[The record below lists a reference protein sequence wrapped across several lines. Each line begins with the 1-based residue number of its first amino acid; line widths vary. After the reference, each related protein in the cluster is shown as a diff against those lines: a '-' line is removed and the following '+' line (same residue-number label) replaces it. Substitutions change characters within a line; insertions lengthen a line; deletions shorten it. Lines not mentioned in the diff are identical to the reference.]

1 MLFEVEGI
9 VAIVVLVLW
18 IWALVDCITT
28 DSEMC
33 RNLPK
38 GVWLII
44 VLLLFDLGAILW
56 VLLGRPANKHWRPGT
71 GPTDYSAPRR
81 PLGAEDRT
89 GFSGD
94 VSDRRSAELDRRLE
108 AWEAQQPAAIAS
120 PASEP
125 PGATD
130 SVELDA
136 WEADLARREEEL
148 RRRELALR
156 QRDLETREGE
166 IGDA

>member
-28 DSEMC
+28 DSKMC

-38 GVWLII
+38 GAWLII
-44 VLLLFDLGAILW
+44 VLLFFDLGAILW
-56 VLLGRPANKHWRPGT
+56 VLLGRPANKHWRPSL

-108 AWEAQQPAAIAS
+108 AWEAQQPAAIA
-120 PASEP
+120 PPEPGP
-125 PGATD
+125 PGAGNGE
-130 SVELDA
+130 ELDA
-136 WEADLARREEEL
+136 WEADLARREAEL
-148 RRRELALR
+148 RRRELELR
-156 QRDLETREGE
+156 QRDLEAREGE
-166 IGDA
+166 LGDA

>member
-38 GVWLII
+38 GMWLII

-56 VLLGRPANKHWRPGT
+56 VLLGRPANKHWRPST

-89 GFSGD
+89 GFSGE

-108 AWEAQQPAAIAS
+108 AWEAQRPAAVTPPESGPADAS
-120 PASEP
+120 N
-125 PGATD
+125 GG
-130 SVELDA
+130 VGLDA
-136 WEADLARREEEL
+136 WEADLERREAE
-148 RRRELALR
+148 LR
-156 QRDLETREGE
+156 QRDLEAREGE

>member
-9 VAIVVLVLW
+9 VAVVVLVIW

-28 DSEMC
+28 DSELC

-56 VLLGRPANKHWRPGT
+56 VLLGRPANKHWRPST

-89 GFSGD
+89 GFSGE

-108 AWEAQQPAAIAS
+108 AWEAQQPAAITPPESGPSSAS
-120 PASEP
+120 D
-125 PGATD
+125 GG
-130 SVELDA
+130 ELDA
-136 WEADLARREEEL
+136 WEADLARREAEL
-148 RRRELALR
+148 RRRELELR
-156 QRDLETREGE
+156 QRDLDASEGE
-166 IGDA
+166 LGDT